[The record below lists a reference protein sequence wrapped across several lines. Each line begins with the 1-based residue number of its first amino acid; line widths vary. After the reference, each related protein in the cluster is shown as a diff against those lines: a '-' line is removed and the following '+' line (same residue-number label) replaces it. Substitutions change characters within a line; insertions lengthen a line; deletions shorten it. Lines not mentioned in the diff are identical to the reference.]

1 MLPVQA
7 GPSVRCVS
15 ELRAVSRSLAIAPVF
30 SRSQP
35 SRSVSEHL
43 VLSGLWFHGNSN
55 YSQAGL
61 PGECGGVGNQKD
73 ARLFDFPKNQT
84 HFISAACC
92 AVLSAIAVYLLRDHM
107 HNLPT
112 VVLILVPIALLL
124 LNLLLLQALI
134 NRIEKQKLSKILKG
148 GAL

>member
-1 MLPVQA
+1 M
-7 GPSVRCVS
+7 
-15 ELRAVSRSLAIAPVF
+15 
-30 SRSQP
+30 
-35 SRSVSEHL
+35 
-43 VLSGLWFHGNSN
+43 
-55 YSQAGL
+55 
-61 PGECGGVGNQKD
+61 
-73 ARLFDFPKNQT
+73 
-84 HFISAACC
+84 
-92 AVLSAIAVYLLRDHM
+92 LSAIAVYLLRDHM

>member
-1 MLPVQA
+1 MDYHNQKMFL
-7 GPSVRCVS
+7 
-15 ELRAVSRSLAIAPVF
+15 LTAVLLAI
-30 SRSQP
+30 
-35 SRSVSEHL
+35 L
-43 VLSGLWFHGNSN
+43 VLTFYIMVTQIILKLDYQVNAVELAIKKTLG
-55 YSQAGL
+55 YSIFQ
-61 PGECGGVGNQKD
+61 
-73 ARLFDFPKNQT
+73 KNQT

-148 GAL
+148 GAI